1 MDRTVTKKINRQALI
16 FVSALAVLSWLIS
29 GNKLVAFNVII
40 GGFISWL
47 SIKELSWAVKKFFGK
62 PVFQLAVVGLS
73 YLKLGMIFVFLWFI
87 AMHGWFN
94 IFGLLTGFL
103 VILIISVKE
112 AYLHTRRQSF

>member
-1 MDRTVTKKINRQALI
+1 VDKTVAKKINKQTLI
-16 FVSALAVLSWLIS
+16 VVPALAALSWLIS
-29 GNKLVAFNVII
+29 GNKMVAFNVII

-73 YLKLGMIFVFLWFI
+73 YLKLGAIFVFLWFI

-94 IFGLLTGFL
+94 ITGLLTGFI
-103 VILIISVKE
+103 VILIVSVKE
-112 AYLHTRRQSF
+112 AYLHARRQSF